1 MEFGGLP
8 KSSSFPGKRG
18 LCSLF
23 SRGICTRIF
32 DFRRKLSMSCA
43 TTGCGGAGAG
53 GNGFGSI
60 SGQPFIQL
68 HPSDQVVVVTQP
80 IAKGTVLSVNGQAV
94 KVRTEIPAGHKLA
107 IQEIAVDRPVF
118 KYGWAIGLASE
129 PISPGDHVHS
139 HNLRCDHQV
148 DLEALATEIPPP
160 PAPRV
165 GETFQG
171 YVRADGRVGTRNYLA
186 IISSVNCSASVARHI
201 ADRFRDDALSPYGN
215 IDGVV
220 ALKHEGGCAMAFDGL
235 KHQMLNRVLGGYA
248 KHPNIGGYLLVGLGC
263 EQGSLGHLMSSQR
276 LTPLRLPDG
285 TVVGQPTGGIPI
297 LSMQD
302 EGGTRKT
309 IERGVEMVAKLLP
322 QVNDVRRQSVSASHL
337 MVGLECGGSDG
348 YSGVTANPAV
358 GACADRIV
366 AAGGTAILS
375 ETTEI
380 YGAEHLLTR
389 RSRSPEVAQKLLAL
403 IDWWKWYCGIF
414 GQQFDNNPSVGNKA
428 GGLTTIEE
436 KSLGAVAKGG
446 STVLEDVFAYAEPVT
461 SKGFV
466 VMDSPGYDPASVAG
480 MVAGGANV
488 VLFTTG
494 RGSCFGCKPVPS
506 LKIAS
511 NSYLYHR
518 MTEDMDINAGE
529 VLEGKTVDQMG
540 EEMFQRVLEVASG
553 SLTKSELLGL
563 GDDEFVPWTVGPTL

>member
-1 MEFGGLP
+1 
-8 KSSSFPGKRG
+8 
-18 LCSLF
+18 
-23 SRGICTRIF
+23 
-32 DFRRKLSMSCA
+32 MSCA
-43 TTGCGGAGAG
+43 STGCGGGGAS
-53 GNGFGSI
+53 NHSFRGSK
-60 SGQPFIQL
+60 GQVYIRL
-68 HPSDQVVVVTQP
+68 HPSDQVVVVTQSL
-80 IAKGTVLSVNGQAV
+80 AKGTHV
-94 KVRTEIPAGHKLA
+94 KVGEQTIELRSDIPAGHKLA
-107 IQEIAVDRPVF
+107 IQEIAADRPVF
-118 KYGWAIGLASE
+118 KYGWAIGVASQA
-129 PISPGDHVHS
+129 ISPGEHVHS

-160 PAPRV
+160 PAPRAH
-165 GETFQG
+165 ETFQG
-171 YVRADGRVGTRNYLA
+171 YVRSDGRVGTRNYLA

-201 ADRFRDDALSPYGN
+201 ADRFRGDALSPFQN

-248 KHPNIGGYLLVGLGC
+248 RHPNIGGYLLVGLGC
-263 EQGSLGHLMSSQR
+263 EQGSLGHLISSQR
-276 LTPLRLPDG
+276 LIPIRLPNG
-285 TVVGQPTGGIPI
+285 REVGSAAGGVPV

-309 IERGVEMVAKLLP
+309 IEKGVEMVANLLP
-322 QVNDVRRQSVSASHL
+322 RVNDVRRQSASASHL
-337 MVGLECGGSDG
+337 CVGLECGGSDG

-389 RSRSPEVAQKLLAL
+389 RSRTPDVAKKLLAL

-414 GQQFDNNPSVGNKA
+414 GQEFDNNPSVGNKA
-428 GGLTTIEE
+428 GGLTTIAE

-446 STVLEDVFAYAEPVT
+446 STVLEDVFGYAEPVT
-461 SKGFV
+461 TKGFV

-511 NSYLYHR
+511 NSDLYHR

-529 VLEGKTVDQMG
+529 ILEGKSVEECG
-540 EEMFQRVLEVASG
+540 EEMFQTVLQVASG
-553 SLTKSELLGL
+553 NLTKSELLGL

>member
-1 MEFGGLP
+1 
-8 KSSSFPGKRG
+8 
-18 LCSLF
+18 
-23 SRGICTRIF
+23 
-32 DFRRKLSMSCA
+32 MSCA
-43 TTGCGGAGAG
+43 STGCGGGGAG
-53 GNGFGSI
+53 INTLGVGK
-60 SGQPFIQL
+60 GQTFIRL

-80 IAKGTVLSVNGQAV
+80 TPKGTKLTIDGQLLE
-94 KVRTEIPAGHKLA
+94 VRNDVPAGHKLA
-107 IQEIAVDRPVF
+107 TTEIAVDTPVF
-118 KYGWAIGLASE
+118 KYGWAIGLACQ
-129 PISPGDHVHS
+129 PIHPGEHVHN

-148 DLEALATEIPPP
+148 DLEALATEIPSPP
-160 PAPRV
+160 VPRV

-171 YVRADGRVGTRNYLA
+171 YLRSDGRVGTRNYLA

-201 ADRFRDDALSPYGN
+201 ADRFRGDALSPFGN

-248 KHPNIGGYLLVGLGC
+248 RHPNIGGYLLVGLGC
-263 EQGSLGHLMSSQR
+263 EQGSLGHLISSQR
-276 LTPLRLPDG
+276 LVPIRLPDG
-285 TVVGQPTGGIPI
+285 REVGANTGGVPV

-309 IERGVEMVAKLLP
+309 IERGVEMVANLLP
-322 QVNDVRRQSVSASHL
+322 RVNDVRRQTVSASHL
-337 MVGLECGGSDG
+337 CVGLECGGSDG

-358 GACADRIV
+358 GACADRVV

-389 RSRSPEVAQKLLAL
+389 RSRTPEVGKKLLAL

-414 GQQFDNNPSVGNKA
+414 GQEFDNNPSVGNKA
-428 GGLTTIEE
+428 GGLTTIAE

-446 STVLEDVFAYAEPVT
+446 STVLEDVFGYAEPVT
-461 SKGFV
+461 TKGFV

-511 NSYLYHR
+511 NSVLYHR

-529 VLEGKTVDQMG
+529 ILEGKTVDQLG
-540 EEMFQRVLEVASG
+540 EEMFQRVLQVASG
-553 SLTKSELLGL
+553 DLTKSELLGL

>member
-1 MEFGGLP
+1 MSCSKKGGLG
-8 KSSSFPGKRG
+8 SVGGVAESE
-18 LCSLF
+18 
-23 SRGICTRIF
+23 
-32 DFRRKLSMSCA
+32 MSYVH
-43 TTGCGGAGAG
+43 
-53 GNGFGSI
+53 
-60 SGQPFIQL
+60 L
-68 HPSDQVVVVTQP
+68 HPSDQVVVVTRP
-80 IAKGTVLSVNGQAV
+80 FSKGETLNVRGSAVVLRDAV
-94 KVRTEIPAGHKLA
+94 PAGHKLA
-107 IQEIAVDRPVF
+107 IVPIEKDRPVF
-118 KYGWAIGLASE
+118 KYGWGIGLASQAIE
-129 PISPGDHVHS
+129 PGEHVHS

-148 DLEALATEIPPP
+148 DLEALATEVP
-160 PAPRV
+160 PAPTPRV

-201 ADRFRDDALSPYGN
+201 ADRFRGDELSAFGN

-263 EQGSLGHLMSSQR
+263 EQGSLGHLISSQR
-276 LTPLRLPDG
+276 LVSLRGADG
-285 TVVGQPTGGIPI
+285 KPIGQSGTEIPV

-309 IERGVEMVAKLLP
+309 IEKGVELVAGLLP
-322 QVNDVRRQSVSASHL
+322 RVNDVKRQTVSASHL

-389 RSRSPEVAQKLLAL
+389 RSRTPEVGKKLLAL

-414 GQQFDNNPSVGNKA
+414 GQEFDNNPSVGNKA
-428 GGLTTIEE
+428 GGLTTIAE

-446 STVLEDVFAYAEPVT
+446 TTILEDVFGYAEPVT
-461 SKGFV
+461 TKGFV

-511 NSYLYHR
+511 NSLLYHR

-529 VLEGKTVDQMG
+529 VLEGKTVDQVG
-540 EEMFQRVLEVASG
+540 EEMFQKVLEVASG

>member
-1 MEFGGLP
+1 
-8 KSSSFPGKRG
+8 
-18 LCSLF
+18 
-23 SRGICTRIF
+23 
-32 DFRRKLSMSCA
+32 MSCA
-43 TTGCGGAGAG
+43 STGCGGGGAG
-53 GNGFGSI
+53 INTLGVGK
-60 SGQPFIQL
+60 GQTFIRL

-80 IAKGTVLSVNGQAV
+80 TPKGTKLTIDGQLLE
-94 KVRTEIPAGHKLA
+94 VRNDVPAGHKLA
-107 IQEIAVDRPVF
+107 TTEIAVDTPVF
-118 KYGWAIGLASE
+118 KYGWAIGLACQT
-129 PISPGDHVHS
+129 IHPGEHVHN

-148 DLEALATEIPPP
+148 DLEALATEIPSPP
-160 PAPRV
+160 VPRV

-171 YVRADGRVGTRNYLA
+171 YLRSDGRVGTRNYLA

-201 ADRFRDDALSPYGN
+201 ADRFRGDALSPFGN

-248 KHPNIGGYLLVGLGC
+248 RHPNIGGYLLVGLGC
-263 EQGSLGHLMSSQR
+263 EQGSLGHLISSQR
-276 LTPLRLPDG
+276 LVPIRLPDG
-285 TVVGQPTGGIPI
+285 REVGANTGGVPV

-309 IERGVEMVAKLLP
+309 IERGVEMVASLLP
-322 QVNDVRRQSVSASHL
+322 RVNDVRRQTVSASHL
-337 MVGLECGGSDG
+337 CVGLECGGSDG

-358 GACADRIV
+358 GACADRVV

-389 RSRSPEVAQKLLAL
+389 RSRTPEVGKKLLAL

-414 GQQFDNNPSVGNKA
+414 GQEFDNNPSVGNKA
-428 GGLTTIEE
+428 GGLTTIAE

-446 STVLEDVFAYAEPVT
+446 STVLEDVFGYAEPVT
-461 SKGFV
+461 TKGFV

-511 NSYLYHR
+511 NSVLYHR

-529 VLEGKTVDQMG
+529 ILEGKTVDQVG
-540 EEMFQRVLEVASG
+540 EEMFQRVLQVASG
-553 SLTKSELLGL
+553 DLTKSELLGL